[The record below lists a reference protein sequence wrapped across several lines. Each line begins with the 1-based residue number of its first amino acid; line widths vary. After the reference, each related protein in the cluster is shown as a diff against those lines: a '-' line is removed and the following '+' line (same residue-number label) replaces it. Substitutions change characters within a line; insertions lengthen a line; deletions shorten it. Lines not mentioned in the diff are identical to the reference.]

1 MMHTFDAPRHDVS
14 NSYIPGRE
22 FWTDEAAEMYLD
34 DNGNLKTTKTGEFDF
49 ELRTVPLVDPD
60 TRPVVDI
67 PALALDLKSLF
78 KPGYRF
84 PRRYR
89 KQYITADGTESTVI
103 RRYDDNIDHTQEVKL
118 HKKSGNLN
126 PEGFFAFCD
135 NAERKM
141 KVPQLA
147 HVVKTNIYADT
158 VVPDL
163 EYSKDHLR
171 GANLS
176 LSLYRAAL
184 LTDLTGWGF
193 GIRRQSIQNGAI
205 IPGSGINPRSN
216 IDITTHEH
224 FTKQH
229 HKYMDAFDWHKENY
243 LKYTPD
249 TTIFADH
256 KEVIAQSHPRNI
268 ARILAHVATSEPWD
282 YSPYFR
288 YNIEPTDINKRRKNI
303 YKRRV
308 ATAEKLRAA

>member
-1 MMHTFDAPRHDVS
+1 MMHRFDAPRHDVS
-14 NSYIPGRE
+14 NSYIPERE
-22 FWTDEAAEMYLD
+22 FWTDEAAETYLD

-67 PALALDLKSLF
+67 PALAFDLKSLF

-89 KQYITADGTESTVI
+89 KHYIDANGFESSMI
-103 RRYDDNIDHTQEVKL
+103 RRYDDNVDHTQEVKL
-118 HKKSGNLN
+118 HKKAGSLN

-135 NAERKM
+135 NPERKM
-141 KVPQLA
+141 KEPQLI

-158 VVPDL
+158 IVPDL
-163 EYSKDHLR
+163 SYSKDHLR

-176 LSLYRAAL
+176 LALYRAAL
-184 LTDLTGWGF
+184 LTDQTGRGF
-193 GIRRQSIQNGAI
+193 GIRRQSIQSGAVV
-205 IPGSGINPRSN
+205 PGSEIDPRSN
-216 IDITTHEH
+216 IDKDTHEH
-224 FTKQH
+224 LASLH
-229 HKYMDAFDWHKENY
+229 RKYIYAFEWHKENY
-243 LKYTPD
+243 MAYTPD

-256 KEVIAQSHPRNI
+256 KEIIAQSHPKNI

-282 YSPYFR
+282 YGPYFR
-288 YNIEPTDINKRRKNI
+288 HNIEPADINKRRKNT

-308 ATAEKLRAA
+308 ATAEKLRVA